1 MYFMACTP
9 SFALKPHSIML
20 LLNALSE
27 FNFKEQLES
36 LSEVRNP
43 PASHLKSFSS
53 PADPSRRGNPLRA
66 LFFSV
71 AMCREPIFHIL

>member
-1 MYFMACTP
+1 MEGQRCKITAVQLLKSQPMFNATEWPYVLYGVHPVICI
-9 SFALKPHSIML
+9 KPHSIML

-43 PASHLKSFSS
+43 PASHLKSF
-53 PADPSRRGNPLRA
+53 
-66 LFFSV
+66 FFTG
-71 AMCREPIFHIL
+71 